1 MPAKSLEPSLTE
13 SENVA
18 AQAFFFLCD
27 DQGRIERFLRL
38 TGLDAAD
45 LPELAGERSFLTGVL
60 DHLLGDEALL
70 LTFCANRGIEPESIA
85 AAQRHLNRISDEG
98 SET

>member
-1 MPAKSLEPSLTE
+1 MPAKSPKPSLTE

-18 AQAFFFLCD
+18 AQAFYFLCD
-27 DQGRIERFLRL
+27 ERGRIERFLRL

-45 LPELAGERSFLTGVL
+45 LPELSGELSFLAGVL

-85 AAQRHLNRISDEG
+85 AAQQHLNKISDEE

>member
-1 MPAKSLEPSLTE
+1 MPAKTPKPSLTE

-18 AQAFFFLCD
+18 AQAFYFLCD
-27 DQGRIERFLRL
+27 DRGRIERFLKM

-45 LPELAGERSFLTGVL
+45 LPELAGEQSFLTGVL
-60 DHLLGDEALL
+60 EHLLGDEALL

-85 AAQRHLNRISDEG
+85 AAQRQLNGALVEG

>member
-1 MPAKSLEPSLTE
+1 MPAKFLKPSLTE

-18 AQAFFFLCD
+18 AQAFHFLCD
-27 DQGRIERFLRL
+27 ERGRIGRFLQL
-38 TGLDAAD
+38 TGLDATD
-45 LPELAGERSFLTGVL
+45 LAKVAGERWFLTGVL

-70 LTFCANRGIEPESIA
+70 LTFCANRGIEPDVIA
-85 AAQRHLNRISDEG
+85 AAQRQLSSAPAQA

>member
-1 MPAKSLEPSLTE
+1 MPAKSLKPSSTE
-13 SENVA
+13 SENIA
-18 AQAFFFLCD
+18 AQAFYFLCD
-27 DQGRIERFLRL
+27 ERGRIERFLRL

-70 LTFCANRGIEPESIA
+70 LTFCANRGIEPEAIA
-85 AAQRHLNRISDEG
+85 AANRQLNRGAAEG
-98 SET
+98 SEP